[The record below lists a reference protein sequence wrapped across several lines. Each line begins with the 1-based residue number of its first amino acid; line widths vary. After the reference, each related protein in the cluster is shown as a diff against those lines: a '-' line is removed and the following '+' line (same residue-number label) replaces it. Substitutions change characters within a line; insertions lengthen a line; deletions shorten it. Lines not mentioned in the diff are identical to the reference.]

1 MNPFARTLS
10 SAQEAVV
17 GFDTRDVSS
26 LAYVSCL
33 FALEAVLPY
42 VNAEELEF
50 AVTIGEGDTVCIDPR
65 DMDIEHE
72 TVEMVNILASHYFQ
86 SKRNNLPI
94 LIH

>member
-1 MNPFARTLS
+1 MNAFARSLS

-33 FALEAVLPY
+33 FALEAVLPN

-50 AVTIGEGDTVCIDPR
+50 AVTLGEHDTVYIDPR
-65 DMDIEHE
+65 DLDMEHE
-72 TVEMVNILASHYFQ
+72 TIEMVNLLASHYFQ